1 MQVKIALFGITKEII
16 GASKLNYQLSE
27 TADVNQLL
35 NSLKTDYPALQK
47 LTSLMIAV
55 NDDYATPE
63 QTLSAHD
70 EIALIPPVCGG

>member
-1 MQVKIALFGITKEII
+1 MQVKITLFGITKEII

-35 NSLKTDYPALQK
+35 TNLKTDYPALQK

-63 QTLSAHD
+63 QALSAHD

>member
-16 GASKLNYQLSE
+16 GTSKLTYQLSE
-27 TADVNQLL
+27 TANVNQLL
-35 NSLKTDYPALQK
+35 NALRADYPALQK
-47 LTSLMIAV
+47 LSSLMIAV

-63 QTLSAHD
+63 QALSVND

>member
-35 NSLKTDYPALQK
+35 NSLKSDYPALQK

-63 QTLSAHD
+63 QTLSPHD